1 MSKTLD
7 IVMSLKDNVSPNL
20 GKMNSNLQ
28 ETSGKLN
35 AVGKSVSKLGGIL
48 KGALLGGAI
57 AKFSMDA
64 IKAYEVQ
71 MKAEGSVRRAL
82 ENTGKTVSEVQQ
94 GLKEYKE
101 FASKQQD
108 ITAFGDEATLQ
119 IISGLISQGFGK
131 KDIKDIVAMSQ
142 DIARSTGDEQEN
154 VTKALSS
161 YIKTGKGA
169 TKLAK
174 AYQLNADLLGK
185 GATESERLSEVWE
198 AFSKSSHMG
207 ASTSFLK
214 SFSGQL
220 IAVQGRLDDL
230 KEPVGELISNLMGGN
245 SQGLSGSAGALASLQ
260 EVIVDATSD
269 VQTMADKSK
278 ELGGGITGVGLACL
292 SQHPIISL
300 FLSTLAGAK
309 TISMLSELIT
319 SIGTVSTAIGTIGEV
334 SLMAVGG
341 VVALSTAVGGLITY
355 LTIAIGKMSEYYQ
368 ASAETRAKLDADQM
382 ASVGAFNSSPEMYQG
397 GKSIFD
403 NNANGTNYFDGGST
417 LVGEYGPE
425 LVNLP
430 RGSSIK
436 TNAQTQRELSGGGS
450 TFNIPVTIQGNV
462 IGNSEFI
469 DQIGYAISSRVGLA
483 LNNM

>member
-1 MSKTLD
+1 
-7 IVMSLKDNVSPNL
+7 
-20 GKMNSNLQ
+20 
-28 ETSGKLN
+28 
-35 AVGKSVSKLGGIL
+35 
-48 KGALLGGAI
+48 
-57 AKFSMDA
+57 
-64 IKAYEVQ
+64 
-71 MKAEGSVRRAL
+71 
-82 ENTGKTVSEVQQ
+82 
-94 GLKEYKE
+94 
-101 FASKQQD
+101 
-108 ITAFGDEATLQ
+108 
-119 IISGLISQGFGK
+119 
-131 KDIKDIVAMSQ
+131 
-142 DIARSTGDEQEN
+142 
-154 VTKALSS
+154 
-161 YIKTGKGA
+161 
-169 TKLAK
+169 
-174 AYQLNADLLGK
+174 
-185 GATESERLSEVWE
+185 
-198 AFSKSSHMG
+198 MG

-469 DQIGYAISSRVGLA
+469 DQIGDAISNRVGLA